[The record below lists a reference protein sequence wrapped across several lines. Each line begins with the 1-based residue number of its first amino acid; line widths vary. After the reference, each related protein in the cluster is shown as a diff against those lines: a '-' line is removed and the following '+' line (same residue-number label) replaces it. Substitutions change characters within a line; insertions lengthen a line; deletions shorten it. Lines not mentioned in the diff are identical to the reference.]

1 MCWLV
6 LHNPDTVH
14 YIAQQHNQSYMLSSQ
29 VNEIRDICNAKE
41 RNLAVIKKK
50 KFRKIEDSERSFSL
64 NLSFCFFFLFNF
76 QPKSP

>member
-50 KFRKIEDSERSFSL
+50 KIQKNRRFRKK
-64 NLSFCFFFLFNF
+64 FLT
-76 QPKSP
+76 